1 MWVDRADLSIAGN
14 GKRYGAPTGLHVPVP
29 AIQYRLRL
37 ALRTRQVNC
46 RGASLPL
53 SAEKR
58 AKKGLI
64 TMIVGE
70 STFVAYCTRNISS
83 LLCSY
88 RTLRTRIINRTET

>member
-46 RGASLPL
+46 RGASLLLP
-53 SAEKR
+53 AEKR

-64 TMIVGE
+64 TMIWARARLSPTVLG
-70 STFVAYCTRNISS
+70 TYLA
-83 LLCSY
+83 CSVLIARY
-88 RTLRTRIINRTET
+88 EHVS